1 MGNEDWYYL
10 TTAGSSSSSQS
21 ATAYQWDQYQQQLV
35 DNASKQQLDR
45 WSQLQSIKLQP
56 GKICSL
62 PELQQL
68 KEGIEMKGLYD
79 VYLVYGEDRKMII
92 KKVVTGVLADSDEDA
107 KIKSGLMKEIK
118 DDWDADYL
126 TFIVRKIGDVKV
138 KEKPKEVK
146 QV

>member
-1 MGNEDWYYL
+1 
-10 TTAGSSSSSQS
+10 
-21 ATAYQWDQYQQQLV
+21 
-35 DNASKQQLDR
+35 
-45 WSQLQSIKLQP
+45 
-56 GKICSL
+56 
-62 PELQQL
+62 
-68 KEGIEMKGLYD
+68 MKGLYD

-126 TFIVRKIGDVKV
+126 TFIVRKIGDVKI